1 MSSPRL
7 VYAATWLCVAVSIT
21 RCSADSGE
29 PAPPGSPG
37 STAPEGTD
45 GATTQPDTTGS
56 AGGSNAAAGHG
67 GAAGASGSGGG
78 SVADGGGRVSGTCKG
93 GVSSGLAGG
102 APALTPGLWKDISP
116 PGVPYGQNGTIALGI
131 AVDPC
136 NPAIIY
142 LCITG
147 FDPVMAKGGIY
158 KTTDAGST
166 WRRIGKV
173 KPNYTGVDQIDNPIH
188 VRVDPDDPQHL
199 YLADG
204 VRGATTGFWISHDG
218 GETFDMPQSFAD
230 VKFFDTYDVAMD
242 PTNAGHVLVAFH
254 SPWYQDHPT
263 YGTSSGILESKDA
276 GVTWIRH
283 EPLPGWGSGSVI
295 HFLSEP
301 SLGIGDSR
309 TWLLGS
315 PGGLWQTKDAGVS
328 WIKASPNGT
337 QHGGGT
343 TYYTKAGVLYS
354 AGASKNLRS
363 MDNGQSWT
371 EIGPSKGFNSILGD
385 GQKLYTAPCFGPAP
399 FITSP
404 ETDGLTWTDYNT
416 QQFAQGPFEMA
427 IDVPNGIMYSGSW
440 GSGLWAMKLP

>member
-93 GVSSGLAGG
+93 GLSSGLAGG
-102 APALTPGLWKDISP
+102 APAFTPGLWKDISP
-116 PGVPYGQNGTIALGI
+116 PGVPYGQNGTIDLGI

-315 PGGLWQTKDAGVS
+315 
-328 WIKASPNGT
+328 
-337 QHGGGT
+337 
-343 TYYTKAGVLYS
+343 
-354 AGASKNLRS
+354 
-363 MDNGQSWT
+363 
-371 EIGPSKGFNSILGD
+371 
-385 GQKLYTAPCFGPAP
+385 
-399 FITSP
+399 
-404 ETDGLTWTDYNT
+404 
-416 QQFAQGPFEMA
+416 
-427 IDVPNGIMYSGSW
+427 
-440 GSGLWAMKLP
+440 